1 MKPDEFYRMTLAD
14 YSALSEGVELAK
26 QKRLLIQ
33 RYFISAI
40 LSTQSTK
47 KISPEDVLYLSLFDK
62 TEKEKTDDLV
72 NRLFAKEL
80 KRRARN
86 G

>member
-1 MKPDEFYRMTLAD
+1 MTLAD

-80 KRRARN
+80 KRRERN